1 MFQLLFKYPEAVFS
15 KGRFV
20 LLGAWPRWLL
30 VLSMVLAASGLA
42 WLLRSRLG
50 DAVPELRNWR
60 AWAIWALQ
68 SAFVALVLLLLWQP
82 AMVIAELS
90 SGQNI
95 IAVVVDDSRS
105 MAIADSDGRTREA
118 AAVGALEGG
127 VLRGLE
133 QRFEPRVYRVGS
145 RLTRV
150 AGPGLLRWSPR
161 RALAKACSNWC
172 GTPKTCPSAR
182 FFC

>member
-1 MFQLLFKYPEAVFS
+1 MGRRSELSGDLRFDGLSRGARLYPVWDDALNRCQRRGRVQEGRMFQLLFKYPEAVFS

-60 AWAIWALQ
+60 AWAIWGLQ

-133 QRFEPRVYRVGS
+133 QRF
-145 RLTRV
+145 
-150 AGPGLLRWSPR
+150 
-161 RALAKACSNWC
+161 
-172 GTPKTCPSAR
+172 
-182 FFC
+182 